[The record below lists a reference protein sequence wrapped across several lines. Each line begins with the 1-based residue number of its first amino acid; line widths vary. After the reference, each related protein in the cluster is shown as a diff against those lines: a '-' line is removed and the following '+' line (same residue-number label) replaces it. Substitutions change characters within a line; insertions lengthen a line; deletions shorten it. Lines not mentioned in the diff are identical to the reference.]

1 MAPRRELSTRFA
13 VPDARYTAKTI
24 PGKLAIQP
32 ASFDFNYT
40 TPAPFC
46 KADKLEKGK
55 CTVQLNFIDGKPV
68 LRLCSAKGQPGR
80 TIPLTDA
87 TAARRIAKAA
97 CSSFNVNK
105 VFPESF
111 TDTSDED
118 IEYDERVEVA
128 GLGKRSQASRSTH
141 ERSERLWA
149 AVERART
156 REEREEARA
165 AAEAFDARLAGRK
178 GTSMLKSSSFGQ
190 IDYDNRTFVDRMVA
204 DTGGPD
210 AGSPERR
217 KIVPELYRAF
227 RAHGM
232 AVAKRDRAAIK
243 RTEEEWL
250 RAEHKFNEA
259 NDPEYYAK
267 HGWSRVDHP
276 DFYARFAGTGGR
288 RMMTLSLAGG
298 RKPSRR
304 APKARTTK
312 TKWCVY
318 TKTKSGARKL
328 SCHKLKRTAQA
339 AAKKR
344 KGATVRKGK

>member
-1 MAPRRELSTRFA
+1 MARQELSTRFA
-13 VPDARYTAKTI
+13 VPNARYTAKTI

-32 ASFDFNYT
+32 TSFDFNYT

-55 CTVQLNFIDGKPV
+55 CTVQLNFINGKPV
-68 LRLCSAKGQPGR
+68 LRLCNAKNQPGR

-97 CSSFNVNK
+97 CSSFDVNK

-118 IEYDERVEVA
+118 IEYDDRVEVA
-128 GLGKRSQASRSTH
+128 GLSKRSQASHSTH

-149 AVERART
+149 AVARART

-165 AAEAFDARLAGRK
+165 AAEAFDARLAG
-178 GTSMLKSSSFGQ
+178 
-190 IDYDNRTFVDRMVA
+190 
-204 DTGGPD
+204 TGKP
-210 AGSPERR
+210 
-217 KIVPELYRAF
+217 
-227 RAHGM
+227 
-232 AVAKRDRAAIK
+232 
-243 RTEEEWL
+243 
-250 RAEHKFNEA
+250 
-259 NDPEYYAK
+259 
-267 HGWSRVDHP
+267 
-276 DFYARFAGTGGR
+276 
-288 RMMTLSLAGG
+288 RMMTLSLAGTDAKMEAARRG
-298 RKPSRR
+298 SEARLIEQYGYVPKVGAPSNMLPPGLTARQRTAWVAKIR
-304 APKARTTK
+304 ARDGAPTKARGTK
-312 TKWCVY
+312 LKWCVY

>member
-165 AAEAFDARLAGRK
+165 AAEAFDARLAG
-178 GTSMLKSSSFGQ
+178 
-190 IDYDNRTFVDRMVA
+190 
-204 DTGGPD
+204 
-210 AGSPERR
+210 
-217 KIVPELYRAF
+217 
-227 RAHGM
+227 
-232 AVAKRDRAAIK
+232 
-243 RTEEEWL
+243 
-250 RAEHKFNEA
+250 
-259 NDPEYYAK
+259 
-267 HGWSRVDHP
+267 
-276 DFYARFAGTGGR
+276 TGGR